1 MMRAMRA
8 TAGVTI
14 TLLLFTAVGCDEKLS
29 DFTGPTPNLTP
40 TFSSIQR
47 DIFSAT
53 DSTGRL
59 ACSQC
64 HTDQG
69 GRIPPAG
76 MVLTEGRA
84 YDFLVG
90 RPSAFKPGAIRVIPG
105 DPDNSY
111 LVQKLEGAP
120 GIVGLRMPL
129 NTAGRYLTPGQ
140 IAVIRRWIELGAR
153 ND

>member
-47 DIFSAT
+47 NIFST
-53 DSTGRL
+53 SDSTGRL
-59 ACSQC
+59 ACTQC
-64 HTDQG
+64 HNERG
-69 GRIPPAG
+69 PLPPPG

-90 RPSAFKPGAIRVIPG
+90 RPSLFKRDAIRVIPG

-120 GIVGLRMPL
+120 GILGVRMPL
-129 NTAGRYLTPGQ
+129 DPAGRYLTPGQ